1 MAAERRADGETDVTL
16 RRPSVVRACPH
27 PGGVA
32 WVMAGLQQPWVQ
44 RTIRAAL
51 AAGLAWQVALLL
63 PPALSDYAYY
73 APLGAVIAVSPTIA
87 DSASAA
93 WRSVLAILTGFGL
106 AVVVYELTHAVPNAL
121 TIALIVALAVVVE
134 QLRLWRE
141 QASWVSFA
149 AVLMITVGTT
159 DPGDYALRYAGL
171 TFLGAAI
178 GVLVTTVLFPP
189 LQLTRAVEQIADTRG
204 LLARHLTDIAATL
217 RDGRVPEAAEWT
229 DRNRALDRALDR
241 MRIAEARVERARR
254 ANPRARRWQ
263 GRASEIRA
271 ESRAVDRVAVLVD
284 DLTSLV
290 VEFQPHRRGIDQV
303 DAGTGWVLADVLDSL
318 AGVVCTPYHTTD
330 GSTPDERDEQIA
342 RAVGALH
349 RLVGLLRASA
359 VDDDEGFFALGAVA
373 VGVRRS
379 LAALQAE
386 ERVPAALG

>member
-1 MAAERRADGETDVTL
+1 MSRRALPVRP
-16 RRPSVVRACPH
+16 RRARILVRV
-27 PGGVA
+27 G
-32 WVMAGLQQPWVQ
+32 WVMARLQQPWVQ
-44 RTIRAAL
+44 RMIRAAL

-93 WRSVLAILTGFGL
+93 WRSVAAILTGFGL
-106 AVVVYELTHAVPNAL
+106 AVGLYELTHAVPNAL
-121 TIALIVALAVVVE
+121 TVAAIVALAVLVE

-149 AVLMITVGTT
+149 AVLMLTVGLD
-159 DPGDYALRYAGL
+159 DPDTYALRYAGL
-171 TFLGAAI
+171 TLLGAAT

-189 LQLTRAVEQIADTRG
+189 LQLTHAVEQISQTRT
-204 LLARHLTDIAATL
+204 LLAQHLTDIAATL
-217 RDGRVPEAAEWT
+217 RDGRVPDQSEWT
-229 DRNRALDRALDR
+229 DRNRRLDRALDR
-241 MRIAEARVERARR
+241 MRFAAGRVERARR

-263 GRASEIRA
+263 GRAAEIREEA
-271 ESRAVDRVAVLVD
+271 RAVDRVAVLVD
-284 DLTSLV
+284 DLTTLV
-290 VEFQPHRRGIDQV
+290 VEFHPHRRGIDQV
-303 DAGTGWVLADVLDSL
+303 DAGTGWVLADTLGSL

-342 RAVGALH
+342 RAGAALH
-349 RLVGLLRASA
+349 RLVTLLREST

-379 LAALQAE
+379 LTALQAE
-386 ERVPAALG
+386 ERLPAVAG